1 MSQPSHYIRAV
12 QCHQPI
18 PWAVWQLCPYHGVQV
33 CSRYQQRVSSSSLL
47 GVHADTD
54 TVPPPVCAALRAATH
69 HRLSS
74 ETAELTRSYLASL
87 ILTRGVLLSHTYP
100 HLQGAKCTSLT
111 KCNVYYLSSGLYGT
125 WCTMYLAWLYIIPRW
140 IPSVWHL
147 VLIWV
152 SRRLGLCLHKW
163 TMLL

>member
-1 MSQPSHYIRAV
+1 MSQPSRYIRAV
-12 QCHQPI
+12 SPTYPLGCVTVVSLSRCPGLQPLS
-18 PWAVWQLCPYHGVQV
+18 A
-33 CSRYQQRVSSSSLL
+33 VSSSSLL

-54 TVPPPVCAALRAATH
+54 TVPPPVCAALRAATR

-87 ILTRGVLLSHTYP
+87 SLTRGVLLSHTYP
-100 HLQGAKCTSLT
+100 HLLGAKCTSLT

-152 SRRLGLCLHKW
+152 SRRLCLCLHKW